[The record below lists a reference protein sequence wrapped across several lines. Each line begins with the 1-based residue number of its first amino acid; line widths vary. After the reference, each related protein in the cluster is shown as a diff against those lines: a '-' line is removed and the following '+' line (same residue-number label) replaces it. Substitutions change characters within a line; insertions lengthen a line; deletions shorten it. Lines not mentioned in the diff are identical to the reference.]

1 MDCGHVPNRPA
12 SPKGPAFWLLVLL
25 SRLDKLSF
33 MSETGLMTLAEAA
46 TYLGVSMV
54 SLRRWTTNG
63 QLRCVRV
70 GSRRDRRFRKSDLDA
85 YIRRNM
91 TDTQASRKKSAAKK
105 KKKA

>member
-1 MDCGHVPNRPA
+1 MNTSKDWPA
-12 SPKGPAFWLLVLL
+12 SPEVPVFSLLVRLN
-25 SRLDKLSF
+25 RLDKLVA

-70 GSRRDRRFRKSDLDA
+70 GSRRDRRFRKADLVA

-91 TDTQASRKKSAAKK
+91 TDAKASRKKPARKK